1 MKPEAGDLDSSSTG
15 EDLDHAV
22 TLYVRSLIAAD
33 YSPRT
38 VSAYRRDLAQ
48 LLEFLVE
55 RGVRTADEA
64 SRQDL
69 AAYAGALVEG
79 AVSRPPRPHGYSRAT
94 VSRKLSAARRFFAF
108 CEDGEF
114 LAASPA
120 VGLSSPRLPG
130 RLPHVLTQEQ
140 MAAMLAGAGDGSPLE
155 LRDKALFELLYS
167 CGLRCQEA
175 LDLELRDIDTDARE
189 VRVTGKGRK
198 VRIVPVG
205 RPALAALSG
214 YLEHGRPQLVCRPS
228 GDPAASSRQDA
239 VFLSRRGHPLSPSD
253 VRRRLHRLL
262 RRSGAPLGASP
273 HTLRHSFATHL
284 LEGGAD
290 LRSIQELL
298 GHASVS
304 TSQIY
309 THVSAAHL
317 RETYRRAHPRA

>member
-1 MKPEAGDLDSSSTG
+1 MKREVRGLDSSSTC

-22 TLYVRSLIAAD
+22 TLYMRSLIAAD

-48 LLEFLVE
+48 LMEFLVE
-55 RGVRTADEA
+55 RGVRTVGDT

-79 AVSRPPRPHGYSRAT
+79 TVGLSSRHRGYSRAT
-94 VSRKLSAARRFFAF
+94 VSRKLSASRRFFSF

-114 LAASPA
+114 IAASPA

-130 RLPHVLTQEQ
+130 RLPNVLTQVQ
-140 MAAMLAGAGDGSPLE
+140 TAGILSGAGDGSPLE
-155 LRDKALFELLYS
+155 LRDRALFELLYS

-175 LDLELRDIDTDARE
+175 LDLELRDIDFDTRE

-198 VRIVPVG
+198 VRIVPAG
-205 RPALAALSG
+205 WPALAALSS
-214 YLEHGRPQLVCRPS
+214 YLDHGRPVLVSRRNES
-228 GDPAASSRQDA
+228 AGASQGQDP
-239 VFLSRRGHPLSPSD
+239 VFLSRRGLPLSPSD
-253 VRRRLHRLL
+253 VRRRLQRLL
-262 RRSGAPLGASP
+262 RKSGSPLAASP

-304 TSQIY
+304 TTQVY

>member
-1 MKPEAGDLDSSSTG
+1 MKPEVGDLDSSPPS

-22 TLYVRSLIAAD
+22 TLFLRSLIAAD

-38 VSAYRRDLAQ
+38 VLAYRSDLAQ
-48 LLEFLVE
+48 LVEFLLQRAVQTVD
-55 RGVRTADEA
+55 RV

-79 AVSRPPRPHGYSRAT
+79 TVALSPRHHGYSRAT
-94 VSRKLSAARRFFAF
+94 VSRKLSAARRFFSF

-114 LAASPA
+114 VTTSPS
-120 VGLSSPRLPG
+120 VGISSPRLPG
-130 RLPHVLTQEQ
+130 RLPNVLTQEQ
-140 MAAMLAGAGDGSPLE
+140 MAGILEEAGEGSPLE
-155 LRDKALFELLYS
+155 LRDRALFELLYS

-175 LDLELRDIDTDARE
+175 LDLDVHDIDFDARE

-214 YLEHGRPQLVCRPS
+214 YLEYGRPQLVPRQD
-228 GDPAASSRQDA
+228 GRETASLGQDA
-239 VFLSRRGHPLSPSD
+239 VFLSRRGLPLSPSD
-253 VRRRLHRLL
+253 VRRRLQRLQ
-262 RRSGAPLGASP
+262 RKSGSPLAASP

-304 TSQIY
+304 TSQVY